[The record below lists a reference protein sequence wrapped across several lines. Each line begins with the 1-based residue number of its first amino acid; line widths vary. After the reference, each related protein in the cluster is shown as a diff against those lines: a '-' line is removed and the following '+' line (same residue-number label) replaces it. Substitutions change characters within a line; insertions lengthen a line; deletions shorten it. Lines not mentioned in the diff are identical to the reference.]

1 MIINIHGLGS
11 NGENSKYRWL
21 AENAAG
27 RDIWSPTIAYENMGA
42 EDILEFL
49 ASRLP
54 EAKPGVYAVGS
65 SLGGFF
71 ARIINQLF
79 PDVVAILIN
88 PALAPFI
95 GLRGTVDCRGYLG
108 LAAKHAYSDD
118 KDWRNLHVLIGDS
131 DELIDHEKIT
141 LQMLPPDFDAIYRIK
156 GGTHQMPVSS
166 PETSAILKNI
176 LGI

>member
-27 RDIWSPTIAYENMGA
+27 HDIWSPTIVYENTSA
-42 EDILEFL
+42 HDILEFL
-49 ASRLP
+49 AGRIP
-54 EAKPGVYAVGS
+54 EAKSGVYVVGS
-65 SLGGFF
+65 SMGGFF
-71 ARIINQLF
+71 ARIINQMF

-95 GLRGTVDCRGYLG
+95 GLRGTVDCSGYLE

-118 KDWRNLHVLIGDS
+118 RNWRNLHVLIGNS
-131 DELIDHEKIT
+131 DELIDHEKVT

-156 GGTHQMPVSS
+156 GGAHQMPVSS
-166 PETSAILKNI
+166 PEISAILKNI